1 VQQSFITQ
9 IYTQRWLP
17 LGVLLLLMVILTSCS
32 DSEKPEIRKPAADS
46 TKSSDTVLSHNLP
59 TGRFQ
64 LPTRIT
70 PAPNLWITLPA
81 GYTVKEAGK
90 MPNDRFYI
98 LRDDDPSLTDST
110 AVTPGFMVVVVGIS
124 GRSGSDSVKT
134 FTRKEVILGNY
145 PTEWRMWTE
154 GLPKGGSFYVREIVS
169 RDYFARLSPELA
181 RAPLNLVIHIA
192 GTDTARVSELMRS
205 VETISIVP

>member
-1 VQQSFITQ
+1 
-9 IYTQRWLP
+9 
-17 LGVLLLLMVILTSCS
+17 LLVCSTSCTDS
-32 DSEKPEIRKPAADS
+32 DKPAVQTPASDS
-46 TKSSDTVLSHNLP
+46 TKGTDTILSHDLP

-98 LRDDDPSLTDST
+98 LRDDDPSITDT
-110 AVTPGFMVVVVGIS
+110 NAVTPGFMVVVVGIS
-124 GRSGSDSVKT
+124 ARSGSDSVKK
-134 FTRKEVILGNY
+134 FTRQEVILGNY
-145 PTEWRMWTE
+145 PAEWRMWTE
-154 GLPKGGSFYVREIVS
+154 RLPDGVSFYVREIVS

-192 GTDTARVSELMRS
+192 GADSGRVSELMRS
-205 VETISIVP
+205 AETMSIVP